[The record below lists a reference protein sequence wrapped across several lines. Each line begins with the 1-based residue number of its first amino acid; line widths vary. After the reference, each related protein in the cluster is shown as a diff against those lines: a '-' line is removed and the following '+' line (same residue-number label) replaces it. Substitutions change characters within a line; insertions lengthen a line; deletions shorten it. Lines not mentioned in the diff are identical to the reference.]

1 MMIALPLQKLKH
13 KGEIEM
19 KIRDLKDDNSIMMV
33 IDANKEVKEIV
44 YDMVCKIET
53 DKLYDFLDSFMDFY
67 FIDFGVDDFKEPY
80 FGIELVADVGT
91 YEFEQIIEKV
101 KALDNYNTDFNMYE
115 IFKAFDQFKQGID
128 DEDCSMVTKAYDT
141 IRELLTEGCHEARK
155 RVDER
160 EYLLVEFKAYLNDCV
175 YKFKN
180 LKENYDDIENI
191 IDKEIDDDFCII
203 EEPQT
208 PKMRK
213 FKEASDEDFDKIW
226 KNNPKFV
233 EMIQEH
239 FIKEQNDVLREE
251 IFNKIEGATTYIDV
265 ENTICA
271 ISVYDKSS
279 FTKNL
284 LDIEYL
290 QNYFAFNNIEEI
302 VTKNEGLTD
311 DDILKIISELT
322 SIIESEND
330 YVNDNSELKEHLSYM
345 EQEEMIDEEHLYY
358 DDNFILYHIKS
369 FA

>member
-1 MMIALPLQKLKH
+1 M
-13 KGEIEM
+13 M

-33 IDANKEVKEIV
+33 IDANKEVKELV

-80 FGIELVADVGT
+80 FGIEFVADVGT

-101 KALDNYNTDFNMYE
+101 KALDNYNIDFNMYE

-160 EYLLVEFKAYLNDCV
+160 EYLLVEFKAYLNDCI

-213 FKEASDEDFDKIW
+213 FKEASDEDFNKIW
-226 KNNPKFV
+226 EKNPKFRDFV
-233 EMIQEH
+233 LDN
-239 FIKEQNDVLREE
+239 FIKERNSYLRGE
-251 IFNKIEGATTYIDV
+251 IFDKIEGAVVYVDVDEDTCIVEPYDSVKFIDSLNSIGEL
-265 ENTICA
+265 EN
-271 ISVYDKSS
+271 Y
-279 FTKNL
+279 
-284 LDIEYL
+284 LDL
-290 QNYFAFNNIEEI
+290 ANMIEEI
-302 VTKNEGLTD
+302 KQDGYCITHDDEKNIKNELSEIVSVNHIIIQD
-311 DDILKIISELT
+311 DMEI
-322 SIIESEND
+322 
-330 YVNDNSELKEHLSYM
+330 KEHFANM
-345 EQEEMIDEEHLYY
+345 EQEEIIDEDNFYY
-358 DDNFILYHIKS
+358 DDNFVLYRILS